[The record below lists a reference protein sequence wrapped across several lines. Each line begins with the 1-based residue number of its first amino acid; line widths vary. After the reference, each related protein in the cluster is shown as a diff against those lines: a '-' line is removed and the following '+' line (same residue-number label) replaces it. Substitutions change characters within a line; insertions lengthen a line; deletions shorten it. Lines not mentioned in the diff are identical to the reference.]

1 MIPENELR
9 QLFKNR
15 SDCYADTWES
25 KRGFMEEG
33 KVIQAMTEDRFI
45 ETVNEALRKHSVMQA
60 QWSDGAKGAAVGQRS
75 VGTGVSGGLERCDGG
90 CCDNGTGYCMFCEN
104 RL

>member
-1 MIPENELR
+1 MTIQELNYKLTGIENPRYLTND
-9 QLFKNR
+9 QK
-15 SDCYADTWES
+15 
-25 KRGFMEEG
+25 M
-33 KVIQAMTEDRFI
+33 VIEDSLIIINEI
-45 ETVNEALRKHSVMQA
+45 EQSHKHIVMQA

>member
-1 MIPENELR
+1 MTIQELNYKLTGIENPRYLTNDQKMVIE
-9 QLFKNR
+9 
-15 SDCYADTWES
+15 DCLIITNE
-25 KRGFMEEG
+25 
-33 KVIQAMTEDRFI
+33 I
-45 ETVNEALRKHSVMQA
+45 EQSHKHIVMQA